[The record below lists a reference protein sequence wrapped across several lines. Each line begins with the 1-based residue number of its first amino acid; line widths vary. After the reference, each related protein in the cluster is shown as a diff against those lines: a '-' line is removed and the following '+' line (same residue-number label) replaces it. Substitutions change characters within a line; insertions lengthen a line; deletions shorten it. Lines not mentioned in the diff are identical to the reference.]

1 LFFRSNHM
9 KRRIITIFLSLLFI
23 TATAQNVTITG
34 RSNKTNALIRLFAYE
49 DLVNEEGVLVDQRQT
64 DAKGH
69 FILEGQVKEILPA
82 RIYVGLE
89 YVDLVLTPNA
99 SYDIE
104 IIVPEQKENVSY
116 FEKELP
122 TIRVKR
128 ASDKGIYRQ
137 IIYSE
142 AIINSYMT
150 EHFNQIYR
158 GRQVR
163 YIDSIQNAISR
174 EVPDI
179 KNDYVKDHNRYKIA
193 AIKLGISSD
202 GGKRIIKEYF
212 DGQPVLYTQSAYID
226 LFKELFEGYF
236 NSAAYDSH
244 LLNEAFTEGP
254 VALKKHL
261 ATDPLM
267 ANNPRLG
274 ELITIYN
281 LQKLCHGDRKTSR
294 LAKEHLSHIK
304 AQTKYAEH
312 KTIISNIFAKLER
325 LAPGTDAPTFT
336 LKDSDGNDVNLSDYK
351 DGLVLLQFV
360 DGMSPIGE
368 HQFAELRN
376 LHYQWQDSVQI
387 LTIAT
392 HDKMGFYKQLFSE
405 KRQNWSLL
413 DLGDNIL
420 LLEAYNVR
428 TFPEY
433 ILIRKDNKIGEAP
446 APSPER
452 YLGERVTKMYG
463 K

>member
-1 LFFRSNHM
+1 M
-9 KRRIITIFLSLLFI
+9 KRSIITLFLSLLFL
-23 TATAQNVTITG
+23 TASAQSVTITG
-34 RSNKTNALIRLFAYE
+34 RSNKTNTLIRLFSYE
-49 DLVNEEGVLVDQRQT
+49 DLVNETGILLDQNQT
-64 DAKGH
+64 DPQGN
-69 FILEGQVKEILPA
+69 FILEGKVKQILPA

-89 YVDLVLTPNA
+89 YVDLFLTPNA

-104 IIVPEQKENVSY
+104 IIVPEQKDNVSY

-128 ASDKGIYRQ
+128 ATDKGVYRQ

-142 AIINSYMT
+142 EIINSYMI

-158 GRQVR
+158 GRQLR
-163 YIDSIQNAISR
+163 YLDSIQNTITR

-179 KNDYVKDHNRYKIA
+179 KLDYVKNHNRYKIA
-193 AIKLGISSD
+193 AIRLGISTD
-202 GGKRIIKEYF
+202 GGKKIIKDYF
-212 DGQPVLYTQSAYID
+212 DGQPVLYTQSAYVD
-226 LFKELFEGYF
+226 LFKELFDGYF

-244 LLNEAFTEGP
+244 LLNDAFAEGP
-254 VALKKHL
+254 AAFKKYL

-267 ANNPRLG
+267 DRNPQLA

-281 LQKLCHGDRKTSR
+281 LQKLCYGDRGTSR
-294 LAKEHLSHIK
+294 LAKDHLNYIK
-304 AQTKYAEH
+304 AQTKYSEH
-312 KTIISNIFAKLER
+312 KTIISDFFTKFNR
-325 LAPGTDAPTFT
+325 LAPGADAPKFT
-336 LKDSDGNDVNLSDYK
+336 LNDSKGNAVSLTNYK

-360 DGMSPIGE
+360 DGTSAVSE
-368 HQFAELRN
+368 YQFAELRN
-376 LHYQWQDSVQI
+376 LHYQWRDTIQI
-387 LTIAT
+387 LTIAP
-392 HDKMGFYKQLFSE
+392 HEKMEFFKQQFTE
-405 KRQNWSLL
+405 KRQDWPLL

-433 ILIRKDNKIGEAP
+433 ILITKGCKIGEAP

-452 YLGERVTKMYG
+452 YLEERVRRLYG

>member
-1 LFFRSNHM
+1 M
-9 KRRIITIFLSLLFI
+9 KRWITTLLLSLCFL
-23 TATAQNVTITG
+23 AASAQNVTITG
-34 RSNKTNALIRLFAYE
+34 RSNKTNTLIRLFAYE
-49 DLVNEEGVLVDQRQT
+49 DLVNETGILLDQSQT
-64 DAKGH
+64 DAQGH
-69 FILEGQVKEILPA
+69 FILEGKVKQILPA
-82 RIYVGLE
+82 RIFVGLE
-89 YVDLVLTPNA
+89 SVDLILTPNA

-104 IIVPEQKENVSY
+104 IIVPEQQDNVSY

-122 TIRVKR
+122 NIRVKR
-128 ASDKGIYRQ
+128 ATDKGIYRQ

-142 AIINSYMT
+142 EIINGYMI

-158 GRQVR
+158 GRQLR
-163 YIDSIQNAISR
+163 YLDSIQNAINR

-179 KNDYVKDHNRYKIA
+179 KSDYVKDHNRYKIA
-193 AIKLGISSD
+193 AIRLGISTD
-202 GGKRIIKEYF
+202 GGKKIIKDYF

-226 LFKELFEGYF
+226 LFKELFDGYF

-244 LLNEAFTEGP
+244 LLNDAFAEGP
-254 VALKKHL
+254 ISLKKYL

-267 ANNPRLG
+267 AKNPKLA

-281 LQKLCHGDRKTSR
+281 LQKLCYGDRNTSQ
-294 LAKEHLSHIK
+294 LAKGHLAYIGSR
-304 AQTKYAEH
+304 TNYDEH
-312 KTIISNIFAKLER
+312 KTIISDFFERYSR
-325 LAPGTDAPTFT
+325 LAPGSDAPEFT
-336 LKDSDGNDVNLSDYK
+336 LNDSNGKAVSLTDYK

-360 DGMSPIGE
+360 DGVSAVSE

-376 LHYQWQDSVQI
+376 LHYQWRDTVQI
-387 LTIAT
+387 LTIAP
-392 HDKMGFYKQLFSE
+392 HEKMDFFKKQFQE
-405 KRQNWSLL
+405 KRQDWPLL

-433 ILIRKDNKIGEAP
+433 ILIRKGNKIGEAP

-452 YLGERVTKMYG
+452 YLEERVRKMYG